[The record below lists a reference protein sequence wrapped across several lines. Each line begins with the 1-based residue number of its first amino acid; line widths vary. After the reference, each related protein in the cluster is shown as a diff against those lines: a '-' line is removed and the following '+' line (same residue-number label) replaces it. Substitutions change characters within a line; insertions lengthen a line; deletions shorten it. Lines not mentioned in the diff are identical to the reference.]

1 MKSIIAIKEEHIM
14 KCAELY
20 VRVFNAEPWNDKWST
35 ETAYKRLLDIYNSP
49 GFVGIIC
56 LEDDD
61 IKGSVFGNR
70 EQWYEGFH
78 YNLKEMFVSNELQGK
93 GIGRE
98 LLGFLEEELNKRQ
111 IGAIIL
117 FTSKGN
123 LTSQFYIKNCFKELD
138 SMAMMVKDI

>member
-1 MKSIIAIKEEHIM
+1 MKSIIDIKEEHLM

-49 GFVGIIC
+49 GFAGIIC

-61 IKGSVFGNR
+61 VKGAVFGNC
-70 EQWYEGFH
+70 EQWYEGLHF
-78 YNLKEMFVSNELQGK
+78 NLKEMFVSNELQGK
-93 GIGRE
+93 GIGSE
-98 LLGFLEEELNKRQ
+98 LLKFLEEELIKRQ
-111 IGAIIL
+111 IGAIFL

-138 SMAMMVKDI
+138 SMAMMIKSI